1 MDSELAAL
9 ASTAA
14 TALVKALTTD
24 GWEAVKSGTGAL
36 WRRVHAEHAETI
48 ETEIVSTRTEILAA
62 REAADTETE
71 TSLIEEWQRRLVRLL
86 REDPELADAL
96 TRLVEDQWYP
106 LLPSSKHGRPSSVQ
120 MEAEASGH
128 GRTYQAGRDMRIVER

>member
-36 WRRVHAEHAETI
+36 WRRVHAEQAETM
-48 ETEIVSTRTEILAA
+48 ETEIISTRAEILAA
-62 REAADTETE
+62 REAADTEIE
-71 TSLIEEWQRRLVRLL
+71 TSLVEEWQRRLMRLL
-86 REDPELADAL
+86 REDPEIAEVL
-96 TRLVEDQWYP
+96 THLVEDQWYP
-106 LLPSSKHGRPSSVQ
+106 LLPPSDHGHPPSIQ
-120 MEAEASGH
+120 MDAEASGH
-128 GRTYQAGRDMRIVER
+128 GRTYQAGRDMRIVE